1 MTAGQRRYAEM
12 IAIRLAVEIL
22 AGQYRSEPCGYA
34 TLRAAKNL
42 GAIPTTDRLV
52 ALASLVA
59 LLTLQPGPRY
69 RPTPTVTRAL
79 HSQALAA
86 RS

>member
-1 MTAGQRRYAEM
+1 M

-22 AGQYRSEPCGYA
+22 AGQYRSEPCGNA
-34 TLRAAKNL
+34 ILRAAKNL
-42 GAIPTTDRLV
+42 GAIPTTNRSV

-79 HSQALAA
+79 HQALAA
-86 RS
+86 RP

>member
-1 MTAGQRRYAEM
+1 VTGGQRRYAET

-22 AGQYRSEPCGYA
+22 AGQYRREPCGYA

-52 ALASLVA
+52 ALGSLVA

-69 RPTPTVTRAL
+69 RPTGTVIRAL
-79 HSQALAA
+79 DA
-86 RS
+86 RP